1 MIAKKAALFVL
12 KIVFLTIYL
21 FICNAIAALI
31 SGLGSLN
38 SGGMM
43 LTDTLVQLVVC
54 AFQVLVLSYPIVYSR
69 WTGWRL
75 VVTIFFAF
83 FGVTTFL
90 SQIET
95 IVFLDYLV
103 NIVPADMIPKMIMQG
118 AITAAMYAPLAVLV
132 HGKLS
137 AGHEPQEPNF
147 RLDMPWITWV
157 WKLTLIAVLYIV
169 IYLAFGMLVPVL
181 AGDAFQTY
189 YAGLQMPVWIFP
201 FQAFR
206 ALIWVGLALPVIRMM
221 QSQWWQAGLAVA
233 SLFSV
238 LMGVQ
243 LLLPNEFMPE
253 AIRMAHFVE
262 IMSSNFLFGWIV
274 VRLLSRPKQ
283 ESEMKNKL
291 SHTNRRKLHRL

>member
-1 MIAKKAALFVL
+1 MNTKKAALYLL
-12 KIVFLTIYL
+12 KLVILAIYL
-21 FICNAIAALI
+21 FICNAVAGLI
-31 SGLGSLN
+31 SGPGNSN
-38 SGGMM
+38 SGGLL
-43 LTDTLVQLVVC
+43 LTGTLVQLVVC

-75 VVTIFFAF
+75 VVTTFFLF

-103 NIVPADMIPKMIMQG
+103 DIVPADMIPKMIMQG
-118 AITAAMYAPLAVLV
+118 AITAAMYAPLAVLI
-132 HGKLS
+132 HGRMS
-137 AGHEPQEPNF
+137 AGNNEPQEPNF
-147 RLDMPWITWV
+147 RLVMPWITWV

-169 IYLAFGMLVPVL
+169 IYLAFGMLVPAL

-201 FQAFR
+201 FQAVR

-221 QSQWWQAGLAVA
+221 HGQWWQAGLAVA

-274 VRLLSRPKQ
+274 VWLLNRPKQ
-283 ESEMKNKL
+283 ESEMNIQTLAYKQKG
-291 SHTNRRKLHRL
+291 TT